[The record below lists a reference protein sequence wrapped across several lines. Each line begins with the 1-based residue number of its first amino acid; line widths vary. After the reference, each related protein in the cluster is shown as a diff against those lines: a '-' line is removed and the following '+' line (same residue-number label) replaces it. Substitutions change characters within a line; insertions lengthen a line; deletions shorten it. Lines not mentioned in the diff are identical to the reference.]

1 MANETDAATTALTRG
16 LQDALGDDLV
26 ALMLYGSTARG
37 TQVPGRSDRNV
48 LLVVRDASAAT
59 LRRASPA
66 LSAWAKAGHPP
77 PLIQTE
83 ADWAASAD
91 VFPMEIEDIREAHV
105 VLAGRRDVISAL
117 VTTVADQRRELEREA
132 RAKLIRLRAEYA
144 VAAHDGKVLAELLV
158 RALGTFL
165 VLFRA
170 ALRLTGAASPA
181 DPVALVHAA
190 AAAAG
195 FDAAPFEWAIA
206 ARQAAKTPALKAFDP
221 LAVGYLAGVERLVGY
236 VDGLKAES

>member
-1 MANETDAATTALTRG
+1 M
-16 LQDALGDDLV
+16 
-26 ALMLYGSTARG
+26 ALMLYGSMARG
-37 TQVPGRSDRNV
+37 THVPGRSDRNV
-48 LLVVRDASAAT
+48 LLVVRDASAEA

-105 VLAGRRDVISAL
+105 VLAGRRDVLSTL
-117 VTTVADQRRELEREA
+117 VTTAADQRRELEREV

-170 ALRLTGAASPA
+170 ALRLTGAPAPA
-181 DPVALVHAA
+181 DPAALVRAA

-195 FDAAPFEWAIA
+195 FEVAPFEWAIT
-206 ARQAAKTPALKAFDP
+206 ARRAAKTPALQAFDP
-221 LAVGYLAGVERLVGY
+221 LATGYLAGIERLVGY
-236 VDGLKAES
+236 VDKLKAEG

>member
-1 MANETDAATTALTRG
+1 MANDAAQATEALTRG
-16 LQDALGDDLV
+16 LQAALGDDLV
-26 ALMLYGSTARG
+26 ALMLYGSAARG
-37 TQVPGRSDRNV
+37 THVPGRSDRNV
-48 LLVVRDASAAT
+48 LLVVRDASAAV

-83 ADWAASAD
+83 ADWAAAAD

-105 VLAGRRDVISAL
+105 VLAGRAAL
-117 VTTVADQRRELEREA
+117 AALTTTVDDQRRELEREL

-158 RALGTFL
+158 RALGTLL

-170 ALRLTGAASPA
+170 ALRLTGASAPA
-181 DPVALVHAA
+181 DPTALVRAA

-195 FDAAPFEWAIA
+195 FDAAPFEWAVV
-206 ARQAAKTPALKAFDP
+206 ARQAGKVPALQPFDP
-221 LAVGYLAGVERLVGY
+221 VATGCLEGIERLVGY
-236 VDGLKAES
+236 VDKLKGER